1 MEDEGVLNRE
11 IDQEIIDAW
20 NQAAADL
27 GIRVTAPFSLVS
39 KNGEEEV
46 FEALVHDFGGPKG
59 TLTGKI
65 HRDLT
70 ESRKREGYYASNLA
84 DSYRKYD
91 RKLFQETLDDW
102 RWFGDPDQRPSWYMG
117 KPWS

>member
-1 MEDEGVLNRE
+1 MKNENGLDVEL
-11 IDQEIIDAW
+11 DQEVVDAW
-20 NQAAADL
+20 KRAAVDL
-27 GIRVTAPFSLVS
+27 GVRVTAPFTLIHE
-39 KNGEEEV
+39 NGEEAY
-46 FEALVHDFGGPKG
+46 EALVHDFGGPKG

-70 ESRKREGYYASNLA
+70 ESRKREGYYASNLS
-84 DSYRKYD
+84 DSCRKYD

-102 RWFGDPDQRPSWYMG
+102 QWFGNPDQKPSWYTG